1 VLRATIAKEYNV
13 KGFYEQKNETS
24 LSKKARLSSYQLIK
38 TIVFSELKINN
49 NEEFNVL
56 LTVHR
61 DISVQ

>member
-1 VLRATIAKEYNV
+1 MAKGYNV
-13 KGFYEQKNETS
+13 IGFYEQKNETS
-24 LSKKARLSSYQLIK
+24 LSKKARLRHYQLIK
-38 TIVFSELKINN
+38 ITVFPELKISN